1 MNKYE
6 KIANEM
12 RKRIKSSVYDIDQ
25 PIPDEKTLA
34 AEFGCSRMTMKRAL
48 DTLAAEGM
56 LFRKRGHGT
65 FIIQS
70 AMQDEHVHVVSN
82 EILGLSNLLKG
93 KISRARSSGLKC
105 SFRLKMSPHIWPL
118 MKRLPSIM

>member
-34 AEFGCSRMTMKRAL
+34 RS
-48 DTLAAEGM
+48 
-56 LFRKRGHGT
+56 
-65 FIIQS
+65 
-70 AMQDEHVHVVSN
+70 
-82 EILGLSNLLKG
+82 LGATG
-93 KISRARSSGLKC
+93 
-105 SFRLKMSPHIWPL
+105 
-118 MKRLPSIM
+118 